1 VVNFGGKPTTQHQD
15 IVQVRNKPPAAI
27 DAPSS
32 SSSGLFAGIQATL
45 PAFPQ
50 IFSDFQDVAN
60 AEGRLPTAM
69 HKAVHH
75 IKTVGPPATALFG
88 HLNAAKL
95 AAANAEFSKVEI
107 LENTTALP
115 HY

>member
-1 VVNFGGKPTTQHQD
+1 M
-15 IVQVRNKPPAAI
+15 
-27 DAPSS
+27 
-32 SSSGLFAGIQATL
+32 
-45 PAFPQ
+45 
-50 IFSDFQDVAN
+50 AN
-60 AEGRLPTAM
+60 AEGRLPPAM

-107 LENTTALP
+107 MEYTTTPPPP
-115 HY
+115 HYGILI